1 MTYKEKQ
8 KIFEYL
14 LEFVTENKKTK
25 LKEISSNR
33 TNHLTL
39 VLEDISENKDTSATI
54 RTCEC
59 FGLNSVNVIESN
71 KKYKINHD
79 VSMGSFKWLT
89 INRFDDKKD
98 CIETLKNQNYRI
110 VSTSPSNKYKPIEEL
125 DLSKKTA
132 LFFGSEENGLSEY
145 ILENSDEIINIPMTT
160 YVESFN
166 LSASAAIILY
176 TLVNKMRKDNVAWQL
191 SDEECLDLKLSWIRQ
206 ILKSH
211 ELLEKILH
219 QKECFEAEKANR
231 LKQFEYESL
240 KPVSKRFL

>member
-1 MTYKEKQ
+1 MSYKEKQ

-39 VLEDISENKDTSATI
+39 VLEDITENKDTSATI

-98 CIETLKNQNYRI
+98 CIETLKKQNYRI
-110 VSTSPSNKYKPIEEL
+110 VSTSPSNKYKPIDKL

-145 ILENSDEIINIPMTT
+145 ILENSDEIINIPMTS

-211 ELLEKILH
+211 ELLEKLLH
-219 QKECFEAEKANR
+219 QKE
-231 LKQFEYESL
+231 SL
-240 KPVSKRFL
+240 EHI